1 MKTDFCTLPSGE
13 KIFYRETGAGEHTL
27 LLLHGNLSSS
37 YFFEPFLPHIKGCRV
52 IAADMRGYG
61 NSSYNTPFTS
71 LLDLAEDFSQFCDVL
86 GLTSIYAGGWST
98 GGAVSMELAA
108 IRPDLVKG
116 LVLIS
121 SVSCKGFTIPPKD
134 EAGQPIPGTAYE
146 SRAAFVKDPLVSAIR
161 IAIENRD
168 MATLRS
174 IWDTMIFTKYKPSEE
189 AYAIYLDEM
198 CKQRSSDDAYW
209 ALVNFNMTKE
219 PTDMAEGSGHMD
231 LIRCPVLAF
240 HGDED
245 LVLPLSQAEAIKAC
259 LGDQMEFH
267 LLDNC
272 SHASYIDYAE
282 PMGARISA
290 FLDEQ

>member
-1 MKTDFCTLPSGE
+1 
-13 KIFYRETGAGEHTL
+13 
-27 LLLHGNLSSS
+27 
-37 YFFEPFLPHIKGCRV
+37 
-52 IAADMRGYG
+52 
-61 NSSYNTPFTS
+61 
-71 LLDLAEDFSQFCDVL
+71 
-86 GLTSIYAGGWST
+86 
-98 GGAVSMELAA
+98 MELAA